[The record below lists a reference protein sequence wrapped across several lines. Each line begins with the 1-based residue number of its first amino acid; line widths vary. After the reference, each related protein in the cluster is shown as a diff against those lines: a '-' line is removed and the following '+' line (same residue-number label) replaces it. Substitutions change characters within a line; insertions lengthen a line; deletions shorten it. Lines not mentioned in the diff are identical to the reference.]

1 MFLAQVL
8 LITNEIATTIQ
19 RIRRE
24 LLWKSRNVKIK
35 YETICNDFQSGGLKN
50 VDISSKI
57 SSLQCF

>member
-8 LITNEIATTIQ
+8 LIPNEIATTIQ

-35 YETICNDFQSGGLKN
+35 YETICNIFK
-50 VDISSKI
+50 VEV
-57 SSLQCF
+57 